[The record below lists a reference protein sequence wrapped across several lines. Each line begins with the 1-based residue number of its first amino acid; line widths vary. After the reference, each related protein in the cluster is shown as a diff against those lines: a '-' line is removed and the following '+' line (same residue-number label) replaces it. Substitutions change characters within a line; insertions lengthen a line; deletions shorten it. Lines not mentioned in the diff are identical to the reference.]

1 MKIFILHGPTASGKT
16 LLMNYLLSEDFD
28 YLEPLISFTTRRKRL
43 YEKHGHHY
51 YFFPRQQYLDY
62 RRAGKI
68 YEEIS
73 YLDEIY
79 GVTTDEL
86 ERVNNTKKNGLAI
99 MNIEGIRIF
108 KRKMR
113 AQDVVTIFIYRD
125 LKDIINSILN
135 SDRKE
140 EDKERR
146 IELAKTE
153 MLDITSC
160 DYVVYNIGTL
170 ADSYKQLR
178 NIIQKEINARPVDRK
193 IKPGERYRHF
203 KKGDVYEII
212 TTALYT
218 ENYCPLVIYRD
229 VKTGI
234 DYARPYEM
242 FCGKKELKYENMI
255 VNRFELVKVVKED
268 Q

>member
-16 LLMNYLLSEDFD
+16 MLMNYLLSEDSD

-43 YEKHGHHY
+43 QEKHGHHY
-51 YFFPRQQYLDY
+51 YFFTRQQYLDNC
-62 RRAGKI
+62 RAGKI
-68 YEEIS
+68 FEEVH

-79 GVTTDEL
+79 GITTDEL
-86 ERVNNTKKNGLAI
+86 ERVNNTKKNGLTI

-108 KRKMR
+108 KKKMK
-113 AQDVVTIFIYRD
+113 AQDVVSIFIYRD
-125 LKDIINSILN
+125 LKDIISSILN
-135 SDRKE
+135 SDRKK
-140 EDKERR
+140 EDKESR
-146 IELAKTE
+146 IELAKSE

-170 ADSYKQLR
+170 ADSYSQLKK
-178 NIIQKEINARPVDRK
+178 IIQKEINARPIDNEIRA
-193 IKPGERYRHF
+193 GERYRHF
-203 KKGDVYEII
+203 KKGDVYEIV

-229 VKTGI
+229 INTGI

-242 FCGKKELKYENMI
+242 FCGKKELKQENKI
-255 VNRFELVKVVKED
+255 VNRFELVKEEN
-268 Q
+268 

>member
-16 LLMNYLLSEDFD
+16 MLMNYLLSEDSD
-28 YLEPLISFTTRRKRL
+28 YLEPLIPFTTRGKRL
-43 YEKHGHHY
+43 QEKHGRHY

-62 RRAGKI
+62 CRTGKI
-68 YEEIS
+68 YEEIR

-86 ERVNNTKKNGLAI
+86 QRVNDTKKNGLAI

-108 KRKMR
+108 KRKMKP
-113 AQDVVTIFIYRD
+113 QDVVSIFIYRD
-125 LKDIINSILN
+125 LKDIISSILN
-135 SDRKE
+135 SDRKK
-140 EDKERR
+140 EDKESR
-146 IELAKTE
+146 IELAKSE

-170 ADSYKQLR
+170 ADSYSQLR
-178 NIIQKEINARPVDRK
+178 KIIQKEINARPVDRE
-193 IKPGERYRHF
+193 IRPGEHYRHF
-203 KKGDVYEII
+203 KKGDVCEVI

-229 VKTGI
+229 IKTGT

-242 FCGKKELKYENMI
+242 FCGKKELKHENKI
-255 VNRFELVKVVKED
+255 VNRFELVKEEN
-268 Q
+268 